1 MNATRYAPLLLALG
15 FALAGCA
22 SSGASGLL
30 AADAPR
36 ALPGAGPVTV
46 AWTDPAGFS
55 ELKYSGNRFESARG
69 EWLTTL
75 AEYLR
80 DRAQAQLPAGERL
93 ELTITDVQRAG
104 RFEPWRT
111 MDMQDV
117 RVVRHVYP
125 PRMTVRFRHFDA
137 SGALVSEGERRLS
150 DPGFLS
156 RVTPPGDNDSLRH
169 EKRLIDT
176 WLRREF
182 RTAAN

>member
-1 MNATRYAPLLLALG
+1 MNAKRLAPLLLAVG

-22 SSGASGLL
+22 STGASGLL

-36 ALPGAGPVTV
+36 ALPGSGPVTV
-46 AWTDPAGFS
+46 AWTDPAEFS

-104 RFEPWRT
+104 RLRSLWSSSRSTRYGAGCFFTGGSADWHLRT
-111 MDMQDV
+111 
-117 RVVRHVYP
+117 
-125 PRMTVRFRHFDA
+125 
-137 SGALVSEGERRLS
+137 S
-150 DPGFLS
+150 
-156 RVTPPGDNDSLRH
+156 
-169 EKRLIDT
+169 
-176 WLRREF
+176 
-182 RTAAN
+182 

>member
-1 MNATRYAPLLLALG
+1 MNAKRLAPLMLAVAFALG
-15 FALAGCA
+15 GCA

-36 ALPGAGPVTV
+36 ALPGSGPVSV
-46 AWTDPAGFS
+46 AWTDPAEFS

-80 DRAQAQLPAGERL
+80 DRTQAQLPAGERL
-93 ELTITDVQRAG
+93 ELTIVDVQRAG
-104 RFEPWRT
+104 RYEPWR
-111 MDMQDV
+111 MNMQDV
-117 RVVRHVYP
+117 RVVRDVYP
-125 PRMTVRFRHFDA
+125 PRMTLRFRHFDA
-137 SGALVSEGERRLS
+137 SGALVSEGERKLS
-150 DPGFLS
+150 DPGFLTHL
-156 RVTPPGDNDSLRH
+156 TPLSDNDSLRH
-169 EKRLIDT
+169 EKRLVDT